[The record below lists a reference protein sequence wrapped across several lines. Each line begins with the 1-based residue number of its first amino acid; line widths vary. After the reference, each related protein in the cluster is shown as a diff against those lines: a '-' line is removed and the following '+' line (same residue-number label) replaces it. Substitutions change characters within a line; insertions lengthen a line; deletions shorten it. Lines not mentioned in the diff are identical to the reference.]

1 MMRIFTV
8 LLAGLLLSACQQGP
22 SAEQIAKEKELKMTH
37 ESEIKAWRAERI
49 DKLTTRDGW
58 LSLVGMHWLPKDG
71 VTRVGSGQANGTRIS
86 VGPENL
92 GLIGV
97 SAGNSVWFQPEG
109 KVPVTV
115 DGQPASGRIK
125 LTPDTEG
132 TPTVVG
138 FKGGE
143 ASFIVIERGG
153 KLALRVRDAQSP
165 ALLGFSGIDYF
176 SIDRA
181 FRVEAEFTAHEA
193 GRTMDIVNILGMV
206 EPMMNPGT
214 VSFSL
219 GGQRYTLEALDE
231 GDHRL
236 FFVFADRSSGH
247 DSYPAGRFVYAD
259 YPGVDG
265 RTILDFNKAYNPPC
279 AFNPYSTCP
288 MPPPENR
295 LDVLIAAGE
304 KKPRKTAP

>member
-1 MMRIFTV
+1 MMRILPV
-8 LLAGLLLSACQQGP
+8 LLTGLLLSACQQGP
-22 SAEQIAKEKELKMTH
+22 SAEQIAREKELKMTH
-37 ESEIKAWRAERI
+37 ETEIKAWRAERI
-49 DKLTTRDGW
+49 EKLTARNGW

-71 VTRVGSGQANGTRIS
+71 VTRVGSGEANGTRLS
-86 VGPENL
+86 VGPDKL

-97 SAGNSVWFQPEG
+97 SAGNSIWFQPEG
-109 KVPVTV
+109 NVTVSV
-115 DGQPASGRIK
+115 DGQPASGRSR

-138 FKGGE
+138 FKGDE
-143 ASFIVIERGG
+143 ANFIVIERGG

-165 ALLGFSGIDYF
+165 TLLSFSGIDYF
-176 SIDRA
+176 DIDRG

-214 VSFSL
+214 VSFNL
-219 GGQRYTLEALDE
+219 GEQRYTLEALDE

-236 FFVFADRSSGH
+236 FFVFADRTSGH

-259 YPGVDG
+259 YPGADG
-265 RTILDFNKAYNPPC
+265 RTVLDFNKAYNPPC

-295 LDVLIAAGE
+295 LDVLITAGE
-304 KKPRKTAP
+304 KKPRKTPE

>member
-1 MMRIFTV
+1 MMRILPV
-8 LLAGLLLSACQQGP
+8 LLTGLLLSACQQGP
-22 SAEQIAKEKELKMTH
+22 SAEQIAREKELKMTH
-37 ESEIKAWRAERI
+37 ETEIKAWRAERI
-49 DKLTTRDGW
+49 EKLTARNGW

-71 VTRVGSGQANGTRIS
+71 VTRVGSGEANGTRLS
-86 VGPENL
+86 VGPDKL

-97 SAGNSVWFQPEG
+97 SAGNSIWFQPEG
-109 KVPVTV
+109 NVTVSV
-115 DGQPASGRIK
+115 DGQPASGRSR

-138 FKGGE
+138 FKGDE
-143 ASFIVIERGG
+143 ANFIVIERGG
-153 KLALRVRDAQSP
+153 KLALRVRDSQSP
-165 ALLGFSGIDYF
+165 TLLSFNGIDYF
-176 SIDRA
+176 DIDRG

-193 GRTMDIVNILGMV
+193 GRTMEIVNILGMV

-214 VSFSL
+214 VSFNL
-219 GGQRYTLEALDE
+219 GEQRYTLEALDE

-236 FFVFADRSSGH
+236 FFVFADRTSGH

-259 YPGVDG
+259 YPGADG
-265 RTILDFNKAYNPPC
+265 RTVLDFNKAYNPPC

-295 LDVLIAAGE
+295 LDVLISAGE
-304 KKPRKTAP
+304 KKPRKTPE

>member
-1 MMRIFTV
+1 MMRILPV
-8 LLAGLLLSACQQGP
+8 LLTGLLLSACQQGP
-22 SAEQIAKEKELKMTH
+22 SAEQIAREKELKMTH
-37 ESEIKAWRAERI
+37 ETEIKAWRAERI
-49 DKLTTRDGW
+49 EKLTARNGW
-58 LSLVGMHWLPKDG
+58 LSLVGMHWLPKEG
-71 VTRVGSGQANGTRIS
+71 VTRVGSGEANGTRLS
-86 VGPENL
+86 VGPDKL

-97 SAGNSVWFQPEG
+97 SAGNSIWFQPEG
-109 KVPVTV
+109 NVTVSV
-115 DGQPASGRIK
+115 DGQPASGRSR

-138 FKGGE
+138 FKGDE
-143 ASFIVIERGG
+143 ANFIVIERGG

-165 ALLGFSGIDYF
+165 TLLSFNGIDYF
-176 SIDRA
+176 DIDRG

-193 GRTMDIVNILGMV
+193 GRTMEIVNILGMV

-214 VSFSL
+214 VSFNL
-219 GGQRYTLEALDE
+219 GEQRYTLEALDE

-236 FFVFADRSSGH
+236 FFVFADRTSGH

-259 YPGVDG
+259 YPGADG
-265 RTILDFNKAYNPPC
+265 RTVLDFNKAYNPPC

-295 LDVLIAAGE
+295 LDVLITAGE
-304 KKPRKTAP
+304 KKPRKTPE